1 MKNTPKLISYT
12 IVDFPSETHM
22 ELGTRFFE
30 EKASEFFNN
39 ADNKGVLRWRMY
51 SCLLYTSDAAVE

>member
-12 IVDFPSETHM
+12 IIDFSSETHM

-30 EKASEFFNN
+30 DKASEFFNK
-39 ADNKGVLRWRMY
+39 AKKKDY
-51 SCLLYTSDAAVE
+51 

>member
-12 IVDFPSETHM
+12 IIDFPSETHM

-30 EKASEFFNN
+30 DKAPEFFKK
-39 ADNKGVLRWRMY
+39 AKKKGLLR
-51 SCLLYTSDAAVE
+51 

>member
-1 MKNTPKLISYT
+1 MKTTPKLISYT

-30 EKASEFFNN
+30 EKASEFFNKAEKIGPIKMEN
-39 ADNKGVLRWRMY
+39 
-51 SCLLYTSDAAVE
+51 E

>member
-12 IVDFPSETHM
+12 IIDFPSETHM

-30 EKASEFFNN
+30 DKAPEFFKK
-39 ADNKGVLRWRMY
+39 AKKKGLFK
-51 SCLLYTSDAAVE
+51 VENEQSLEQTR